1 MNVILMK
8 KMELLPGADLFQLNK
23 PPEWFTVARPGSGDR
38 NIEEFLERSNQLY
51 GAGNWRVIFMEKN
64 IELVKSL
71 TESAS
76 DIYDTTESDVKS
88 GTDYH
93 KQESQVYHFQDIA
106 IRRVLQKMNVSFK
119 GSGIAKLAGKD
130 SPAGQLSAKKIPFHK
145 PEQIIRPKIKGR
157 WSKNSIEDFWQ
168 CNKLLQVKGEIYL
181 ESSPPELALVLR
193 RDLKLGKGKFAAQ
206 ASHGAIT
213 RIYQS
218 SFNDTWSSK
227 WEKSKG
233 ISIWTIFD
241 LREMIDLENSC
252 REWGMQFVI

>member
-1 MNVILMK
+1 
-8 KMELLPGADLFQLNK
+8 
-23 PPEWFTVARPGSGDR
+23 
-38 NIEEFLERSNQLY
+38 
-51 GAGNWRVIFMEKN
+51 IFMEKN

-93 KQESQVYHFQDIA
+93 KQESAIYHFQDIA
-106 IRRVLQKMNVSFK
+106 IRRVLQEMNLPFK
-119 GSGIAKLAGKD
+119 GSGIVKLAGKD
-130 SPAGQLSAKKIPFHK
+130 GPAGQLSAKKIPFHK
-145 PEQIIRPKIKGR
+145 PEHILRPRVKGR
-157 WSKNSIEDFWQ
+157 WSKGSIEDFWQ

-213 RIYQS
+213 RIYQ
-218 SFNDTWSSK
+218 WSSK

-252 REWGMQFVI
+252 REWGMQFVIIRDAGHTQIPRGTKTCVALGPAPKDYIHLFLSRTSNAIEIT